1 MGIHTTPHEKTR
13 ENWDSLVSGGGD
25 FWMIWKCHDIPWIHF
40 YFLLRNNSKRE
51 KVDENEIRYC
61 YGKSFFESV
70 IPKIIYHNYVQSS
83 FSTIAM
89 HLTTGFERHLTIED
103 FTDVKQHRCPTS
115 PRHLSYNCMLLIRS
129 IKPILKSNLVL
140 IE

>member
-70 IPKIIYHNYVQSS
+70 IPKIIDHNYVQSS

-89 HLTTGFERHLTIED
+89 HLDNGIWKTPYNWRFYGREATQVPNLT
-103 FTDVKQHRCPTS
+103 
-115 PRHLSYNCMLLIRS
+115 RHLSYNCMLLIRS